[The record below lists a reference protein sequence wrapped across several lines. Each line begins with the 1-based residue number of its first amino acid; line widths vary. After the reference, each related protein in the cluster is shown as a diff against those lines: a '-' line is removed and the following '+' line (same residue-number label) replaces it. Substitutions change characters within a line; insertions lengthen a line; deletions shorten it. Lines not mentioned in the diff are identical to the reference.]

1 MKVLKFGGASLK
13 DKNAYTETI
22 RILAAD
28 KEPKVLV
35 LSAIYGMTDWLETT
49 IREARTNEQ
58 SIEDTTTKIRAW
70 HAKIL
75 TDLVSD
81 PTMIADCMNEL
92 EERVQKLE
100 RLLYGLAYTE
110 EMTPQLYALIMSFGE
125 RLSVILSATIFKAHG
140 IPAQYL
146 ESDRI
151 GIVTDDSFTSATALL
166 PIVRK
171 NLPLHI
177 NPLLE
182 KGITPLITGFFGVNK
197 NGKVTL
203 FGRNSSDYSA
213 AVVAHGLKADRLE
226 IWKDVDGFMTAD
238 PKIVPTASL
247 IDKLSYYEAAELS
260 YFGAKILH
268 PRSVEP
274 LLHDSIPLVIRNIY
288 HPEIEGTEICAQEI
302 IKNAIIKSVTYNKNI
317 SVLRIR
323 GAGVGYKPGVIS
335 EIGSRLAACG
345 VNIYSII
352 TSQTC
357 INLLIDRKDSQTGY
371 QALQVLKDGLIDSI
385 EHCDDEVVVAAVGA
399 GLKQTPGLAAKIF
412 SAIAGQEI
420 NIEMISLGASDVA
433 TYFLVKEPYLV
444 PAVNALHTAFF
455 TNSNN

>member
-13 DKNAYTETI
+13 DKAAYKETI
-22 RILAAD
+22 RILKTE

-35 LSAIYGMTDWLETT
+35 LSAIYGITDWLETT
-49 IREARTNEQ
+49 IRAARHSEQ
-58 SIEDTTTKIRAW
+58 SIENTTTRIRAW
-70 HAKIL
+70 HAKLL

-125 RLSVILSATIFKAHG
+125 RLSVILSATIFQAHG

-151 GIVTDDSFTSATALL
+151 GIVTNDFFTSATAIL
-166 PIVRK
+166 PVIRK
-171 NLPLHI
+171 KLPSHVK
-177 NPLLE
+177 PLLE
-182 KGITPLITGFFGVNK
+182 KGITPLITGFFGANK
-197 NGKVTL
+197 DGKVTL

-213 AVVAHGLKADRLE
+213 AVIAHGLRADSLE
-226 IWKDVDGFMTAD
+226 IWKDVDGFMSAD
-238 PKIVPTASL
+238 PKLVPESTL
-247 IDKLSYYEAAELS
+247 IEKLSYYEAAELS

-268 PRSVEP
+268 PRTVEP
-274 LLHDSIPLVIRNIY
+274 LIHDSIPLIIRNIY
-288 HPEIEGTEICAQEI
+288 RPDIPGTEICANEI
-302 IKNAIIKSVTYNKNI
+302 VKKTIIKSVAYNKNI
-317 SVLRIR
+317 SVLRIK
-323 GAGVGYKPGVIS
+323 GPGVGYKPGVIS
-335 EIGSRLAACG
+335 EIGTRLATCG
-345 VNIYSII
+345 INIYSII

-357 INLLIDRKDSQTGY
+357 INLLIDRKDSKVGY
-371 QALQVLKDGLIDSI
+371 KALQVLKDGLIETI

-412 SAIAGQEI
+412 NAIAAQQI

-433 TYFLVKEPYLV
+433 TYFIVKGPCLI

-455 TNSNN
+455 ANVKK